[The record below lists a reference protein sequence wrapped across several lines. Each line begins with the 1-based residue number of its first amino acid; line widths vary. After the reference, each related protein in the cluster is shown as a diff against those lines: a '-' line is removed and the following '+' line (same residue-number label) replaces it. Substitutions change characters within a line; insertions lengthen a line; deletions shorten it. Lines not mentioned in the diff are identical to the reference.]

1 MEAGWPCLSLASL
14 ADLGPRKTVV
24 LWLVLFYCDLLTPQT
39 VLNEPLSPELAS
51 NTGAGETGKLGA
63 LPLARH
69 FGKVRDHGRE

>member
-24 LWLVLFYCDLLTPQT
+24 LWLVLFHCDLLTPQT

-51 NTGAGETGKLGA
+51 NTGAG
-63 LPLARH
+63 
-69 FGKVRDHGRE
+69 